1 MPWKDEADRYAV
13 PDGGPVRRSAV
24 DSPERGLSR
33 SPGFSRPMSPSRP
46 SDPRDP
52 SHAFLPGPR
61 VYRAPTGRGILDG
74 LTFAVKDV
82 LDVEGTPT
90 GSGNP
95 DWQRTH
101 APARSTAPAVARCL
115 AAGGRMVGKT
125 ICDEL
130 AFSLEGANF
139 HYGTP
144 RNPRCPNRLPGGSSS
159 GSAAAVADGLVD
171 GALGSDTGGSV
182 RVPASFCGIFG
193 LRPTHGRIPVRGM
206 TPLAPTY
213 DTVGW
218 FARDGRTLQ
227 RFGRAL
233 SIGRRARPPRRLLLV
248 ADAWELLEPRCAA
261 PLRDAA
267 DALGIG
273 GEIRIYDGT
282 PTAWYEAYRVLQGA
296 QIWSQHRAWIE
307 RVHPRFGPRTA
318 ERFVAASRIT
328 RAEVTKQARFRRRVA
343 RRLREHVRDGTAL
356 VLPASPC
363 IALPRRRS
371 LAARAAFYPRALA
384 LNSVAG
390 HSGLPEVAL
399 PIAEV
404 QGCPIGI
411 GVVAAA
417 GRDESLLALA
427 ASDRVALL
435 TRPGRGSTRARSR

>member
-1 MPWKDEADRYAV
+1 
-13 PDGGPVRRSAV
+13 
-24 DSPERGLSR
+24 
-33 SPGFSRPMSPSRP
+33 MS
-46 SDPRDP
+46 
-52 SHAFLPGPR
+52 
-61 VYRAPTGRGILDG
+61 
-74 LTFAVKDV
+74 FAVKDV
-82 LDVEGTPT
+82 LDVEGITT

-101 APARSTAPAVARCL
+101 LPARSTAPAVARWL
-115 AAGGRMVGKT
+115 ASGGRMVGKT

-144 RNPRCPNRLPGGSSS
+144 RNPRCPGRLPGGSSS
-159 GSAAAVADGLVD
+159 GSAAAVAGGLVD
-171 GALGSDTGGSV
+171 GGLGSDTGGSV

-193 LRPTHGRIPVRGM
+193 FRPTHGRVPVRGM

-233 SIGRRARPPRRLLLV
+233 SMGRRARPPRQLLLV
-248 ADAWELLEPRCAA
+248 ADAWELVEPRSAA

-267 DALGIG
+267 DALGIR
-273 GEIRIYDGT
+273 GEVRIYDGD

-296 QIWSQHRAWIE
+296 QIWSQHHEWIE

-318 ERFVAASRIT
+318 ERFAASSRIT
-328 RAEVTKQARFRRRVA
+328 RAEVAEQARFRRRVA
-343 RRLREHVRDGTAL
+343 RRLKDHVRDGRAL

-363 IALPRRRS
+363 IALSRRRS

-384 LNSVAG
+384 LNSAAG
-390 HSGLPEVAL
+390 HSGLPEVVL
-399 PIAEV
+399 PLAVAE
-404 QGCPIGI
+404 GCPIGL
-411 GVVAAA
+411 GVIAAA
-417 GRDESLLALA
+417 YRDESLLALA
-427 ASDRVALL
+427 ASDRTARL
-435 TRPGRGSTRARSR
+435 ARSCRSSSPGPDR